1 MKLCTVGWKFISFL
15 LYIVINP
22 FITKQEAFPA
32 KNILT
37 AKCQSRKDLVM
48 HTAWMQRLWAC
59 RDGMKLA
66 ERRGAVKLCIESELV
81 QLWESRETR
90 RPVIRPILREI
101 QELTLAFYSEAPS
114 SIRNLLDSDCNQ
126 NVWYKTA
133 LLLLRQAHFLTF
145 KHALSETAPSSML
158 LPFAKNKNP

>member
-1 MKLCTVGWKFISFL
+1 MDATTV
-15 LYIVINP
+15 
-22 FITKQEAFPA
+22 EA
-32 KNILT
+32 
-37 AKCQSRKDLVM
+37 
-48 HTAWMQRLWAC
+48 WAC

-66 ERRGAVKLCIESELV
+66 ERRGAVKLCIESDCLELV

-126 NVWYKTA
+126 NV
-133 LLLLRQAHFLTF
+133 
-145 KHALSETAPSSML
+145 
-158 LPFAKNKNP
+158 